1 MMMMVSMLICRH
13 DDNDDDADDAD
24 DADAIWE
31 KQSGA
36 RNRFCWLGPRASS
49 RLMLKVIM
57 VMILVMTVVVFY
69 HEDGDDSGDGDDGGD
84 GETLEEWT
92 CKKGKKR
99 NF

>member
-1 MMMMVSMLICRH
+1 MTTMV
-13 DDNDDDADDAD
+13 DDTDDDDDAD

-49 RLMLKVIM
+49 RLMLKVVM
-57 VMILVMTVVVFY
+57 VMILVMTVLVFY
-69 HEDGDDSGDGDDGGD
+69 HEDGDDGGD
-84 GETLEEWT
+84 GETLEDLT
-92 CKKGKKR
+92 CKKDKKR